1 MLLITAVSAQ
11 TDTSDAGTDPAQL
24 QDQSKEEGW
33 YLQGEPVITKDKE
46 IDLPPCYTG
55 RTVTVS
61 NGEGHG
67 SQTYSAEC
75 FKEGYGTYSSDVIWT
90 PPPAY
95 MKPGSIINFS
105 MTFNSPE
112 ENPTSGLI
120 GAAGETIVEGDSR
133 NPGGRSSATYIVPDG
148 LPDDELTLY
157 ANFVVISGLHGDVV
171 YNYKYQDAGKTAATA
186 TQSGQPQRSEETY
199 CCAGSCSHKKW
210 LSESGS
216 SQGSGERLRIMAD
229 SGVRFSGLTGQV
241 SIRPESDEDAW
252 RGAGLKSIINLYD
265 HVRTAE
271 DSWAILS
278 FLDMTTYR
286 LKPESE
292 VIIDTP
298 QERDSKW
305 KLICGKIRVN
315 FQNMLKGGTMEVQ
328 MSQAVAGIKGTTIV
342 CEESG
347 SSSALKVLDGT
358 ATFRSKSSG
367 EELLVN
373 AGEMATATSSGLS
386 GSQSFDVQAE
396 NESWLEHMAET
407 EATATDRSQVIYDS
421 WNKDTVD
428 NGPTCSPFF
437 TIDEPMT
444 ITYIDTYHWNYG
456 EGAPGGTIGLR
467 DSDGTVHG
475 PWQAESSLD
484 GGEVPRG
491 YWIAHPN
498 EVIPAGSYT
507 IEDSDPETWS
517 QNSES
522 PCGLA
527 RVEGYPVESSPPQKS
542 DTLATGTKETSSAK
556 GTSSRPPV
564 AAGTADAGVA
574 GSQGRGSMA
583 EEEKSDAGTN
593 SHATDSATFDSGKA
607 ELAVSKP
614 EQSSIEEISYPT
626 ATDRSI
632 EIRGQ
637 VATGDFEWTAQNFAG
652 FYYDPDNDVGTEV
665 LTAALRDGRLSGSQP
680 FGLYYQTIAQLED
693 FAFQDWGSYKAMG
706 FLGEKYF
713 AGYVESD
720 SENGYLFGEKS
731 ALARGQLLKILAD
744 DDTETTITTDT
755 HLQLEDGYE
764 LSIKSIDIDGN
775 VVDLELSR
783 DGNTVDSAKVSPS
796 KDGATIADQ
805 TYLYKKDIGE
815 LKDLVVIAVHFKNA
829 FRGADQDLAT
839 VDGQWQLSEK
849 PVYVTEGSQFGKMT
863 VQSVNDDAISMA
875 NQGEDITLSRNKDLS
890 IMPGMGIKTADAD
903 ELRYYIYREITDPG
917 IHEIRSTVDTADY
930 AAWTAAEFAGFY
942 YDLNKDIGTEMLA
955 ATITDGKL
963 ADPDGI
969 RYATQA
975 TAADFKFED
984 WGSYDLIGFLGEKC
998 FAGYIDGSDS
1008 GKGYLFE
1015 KSSNKSALAKGQL
1028 LKVLVDDNEEQ
1039 TITSNTPLM
1048 LAEGYRLELK
1058 SVNPDDGRT
1067 FVELRKG
1074 DQLVDNDIVQPS
1086 KDDATLSDKTYFYRD
1101 PSLGLVTIAVNFKN
1115 AFKGADQNLATID
1128 GIWQISNSPIAV
1140 SRGTCFDKLT
1150 ISDVT
1155 DRSIVMNNIDQT
1167 ITLSRDK
1174 RASLAGDILIRTA
1187 DSDSL
1192 RYYIVKEVSI

>member
-1 MLLITAVSAQ
+1 
-11 TDTSDAGTDPAQL
+11 
-24 QDQSKEEGW
+24 
-33 YLQGEPVITKDKE
+33 
-46 IDLPPCYTG
+46 
-55 RTVTVS
+55 
-61 NGEGHG
+61 
-67 SQTYSAEC
+67 
-75 FKEGYGTYSSDVIWT
+75 
-90 PPPAY
+90 
-95 MKPGSIINFS
+95 
-105 MTFNSPE
+105 
-112 ENPTSGLI
+112 
-120 GAAGETIVEGDSR
+120 
-133 NPGGRSSATYIVPDG
+133 
-148 LPDDELTLY
+148 
-157 ANFVVISGLHGDVV
+157 
-171 YNYKYQDAGKTAATA
+171 
-186 TQSGQPQRSEETY
+186 
-199 CCAGSCSHKKW
+199 
-210 LSESGS
+210 
-216 SQGSGERLRIMAD
+216 
-229 SGVRFSGLTGQV
+229 
-241 SIRPESDEDAW
+241 
-252 RGAGLKSIINLYD
+252 
-265 HVRTAE
+265 
-271 DSWAILS
+271 
-278 FLDMTTYR
+278 MTTFIM
-286 LKPESE
+286 KPESE

-298 QERDSKW
+298 QERESKW
-305 KLICGKIRVN
+305 KLICGKIRANVKR
-315 FQNMLKGGTMEVQ
+315 MMKDGTMEVP

-342 CEESG
+342 CEETG
-347 SSSALKVLDGT
+347 RSSSLKVLEGSASFKSK
-358 ATFRSKSSG
+358 ATN
-367 EELLVN
+367 EEILLN
-373 AGEMATATSSGLS
+373 AGEMATATPSGLS
-386 GSQSFDVQAE
+386 APESFDVEAE
-396 NESWLEHMAET
+396 NESWMEHIAET
-407 EATATDRSQVIYDS
+407 EVPAAEESTVIYNS
-421 WNKDTVD
+421 WNPDTVD
-428 NGPTCSPFF
+428 NAPTCSPLF
-437 TIDEPMT
+437 TIGEPQM
-444 ITYIDTYHWNYG
+444 ITYIDSYHWNYG
-456 EGAPGGTIGLR
+456 QGAPAGTIGLR
-467 DSDGTVHG
+467 DGYGTIFG
-475 PWQAESSLD
+475 PWQAETSHD
-484 GGEVPRG
+484 GGEVPKG

-498 EVIPAGSYT
+498 EVIQAGTYT
-507 IEDSDPETWS
+507 IEDSDPDTWS
-517 QNSES
+517 KNSES

-527 RVEGYPVESSPPQKS
+527 RVEGYAVEPSAFRESAVV
-542 DTLATGTKETSSAK
+542 ATDTKETSSAK
-556 GTSSRPPV
+556 GTSSRPP
-564 AAGTADAGVA
+564 AAGTADAGAA
-574 GSQGRGSMA
+574 GSQERGSMA
-583 EEEKSDAGTN
+583 KEKSDAVTN
-593 SHATDSATFDSGKA
+593 SHATDSATSDSGKA
-607 ELAVSKP
+607 DLAASKP

-626 ATDRSI
+626 ATDRST
-632 EIRGQ
+632 EIRGP
-637 VATGDFEWTAQNFAG
+637 VATGDFECTAQNFAG
-652 FYYDPDNDVGTEV
+652 FYYDPDNDVGTEA
-665 LTAALRDGRLSGSQP
+665 LTATLRDGWLSGSQP
-680 FGLYYQTIAQLED
+680 FGLQYQTIAQLQD

-720 SENGYLFGEKS
+720 SEYGYLFDHSGDKS

-755 HLQLEDGYE
+755 HLQLEDGYK

-783 DGNTVDSAKVSPS
+783 NGNTVDSAEVSPS

-875 NQGEDITLSRNKDLS
+875 NQGEGITLSRNKDLS

-942 YDLNKDIGTEMLA
+942 YNLDKDIGTEMLA
-955 ATITDGKL
+955 AEITDGKL
-963 ADPDGI
+963 AQPDGI
-969 RYATQA
+969 RYTTQA
-975 TAADFKFED
+975 AAADFKFED
-984 WGSYDLIGFLGEKC
+984 WGSYDLIGFIGEKC

-1028 LKVLVDDNEEQ
+1028 LKVLVNDDEEQ

-1101 PSLGLVTIAVNFKN
+1101 PSLGLVTIAVHFKN

-1128 GIWQISNSPIAV
+1128 GIWHISDSPIAV

-1150 ISDVT
+1150 VSDVT

-1174 RASLAGDILIRTA
+1174 RVSLAGDILIRTA